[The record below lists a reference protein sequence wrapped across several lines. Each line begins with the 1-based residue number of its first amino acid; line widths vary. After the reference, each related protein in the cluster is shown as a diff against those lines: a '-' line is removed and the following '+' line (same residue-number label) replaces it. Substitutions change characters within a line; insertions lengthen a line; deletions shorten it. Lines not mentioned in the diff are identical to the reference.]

1 MSKISVLDENTIN
14 QIAAG
19 EVIERPAAVV
29 KELVENA
36 IDAGANAVTV
46 EIKEG
51 GISLIRITDNGS
63 GIEEED
69 MPLVFLRHSTSKIR
83 TADDLLKVSSL
94 GFRGEALSSIAAI
107 AQVELVT
114 KTNEAFSGLRYQI
127 AGGEERSLEHIG
139 CPNGTTF
146 IIRNLFYNTPARKKF
161 LKSPVT
167 EAGYISDL
175 MERLAISHPGISFK
189 FINNGQIKLHTSGNN
204 SLKDVIYN
212 VYGRDIT
219 SNLLLLEGS
228 SGEISVDGYIAKPLV
243 SRGNRNYENYFI
255 NGRYVKSALVSKAIE
270 EAYRPY
276 IMLHRYPFTSLH
288 IHINSELID
297 VNVHPAKL
305 EIRFKNGEEVYQLL
319 YHAVKNALEG
329 KEMIPAVLLTEEK
342 ETVKIEQN
350 IPEPFEEKRRQEFL
364 EEKIPPEKSLFF
376 SEKSLPL
383 SEKFLPPTENS
394 RNPGQ
399 GYQTNDGGRIKHTGY
414 APVNHSLN
422 PAYNKNYMGNHS
434 ILNSTGVENSVD
446 IKNNSENRE
455 RIKETEIGKLH
466 EVVTEAP
473 AYVREGVTASRDMGE
488 DNNNFGLK
496 DEVSNNHSKDGDNNL
511 GQKDEKSNNLSDKV
525 RHNEVIIKD
534 GLLAESTE
542 YNPGSANNRLSYIEK
557 AEQLSFIS
565 EEAIKSHRIIGQ
577 VFATYWIVEF
587 GDKMF
592 FIDQHAAHEKVL
604 YEKIM
609 NSLKEKQYSS
619 QYVEPPLILSLTMRE
634 EEALKKHLKYLN
646 EIGFEIEEFGG
657 KEYAVR
663 AIPNDLFG
671 LAQSEIL
678 IELIDGLVDE
688 VYNETPELLL
698 EKIASMSCKAAVKGN
713 HRLSQEEAKALIEEL
728 LTLENPYHCP
738 HGRPTIISMS
748 KYEMEKK
755 FKRIV

>member
-288 IHINSELID
+288 IHINSALID

-342 ETVKIEQN
+342 EIVKIAQN

-364 EEKIPPEKSLFF
+364 GEKSL
-376 SEKSLPL
+376 SEKLL
-383 SEKFLPPTENS
+383 TEDS
-394 RNPGQ
+394 HRPGQ
-399 GYQTNDGGRIKHTGY
+399 GYRTNDNDGSTVKHTEY
-414 APVNHSLN
+414 KSHTEYKPLNHSFN
-422 PAYNKNYMGNHS
+422 SAYNNNKNYLGNHS
-434 ILNSTGVENSVD
+434 ISNSTGVEQSD
-446 IKNNSENRE
+446 HLKNNSENRE
-455 RIKETEIGKLH
+455 RIKETEIGKLN

-473 AYVREGVTASRDMGE
+473 VYVREGIAATHDLGEHINNHGHMDE
-488 DNNNFGLK
+488 DNNRLSHK
-496 DEVSNNHSKDGDNNL
+496 DEYNNNL
-511 GQKDEKSNNLSDKV
+511 TIKDEHNNPSDKTRYDGV
-525 RHNEVIIKD
+525 TQKEGII
-534 GLLAESTE
+534 AEGTD
-542 YNPGSANNRLSYIEK
+542 YNPGSVNAFPPHIQK

-609 NSLKEKQYSS
+609 KSLKEKQYNS

-663 AIPNDLFG
+663 AIPSDLFG

-688 VYNETPELLL
+688 VYNETPELIL

-713 HRLSQEEAKALIEEL
+713 HRLSFEEAKALIEEL